1 LAVPNNCRIN
11 DSRIRPEVQASLPS
25 WTAPEGTLGQLVA
38 EARVRATELASRR
51 GDLERLAA
59 DAPAVPSLG
68 AALRGAEVAVVAEVK
83 RRSPSRGAINPGMS
97 APAQAAAYES
107 GGAAALSILTEPA
120 HFGGADHD
128 LADARRS
135 VSIPLLKKDFHVDP
149 LQLVQAKALG
159 ASAALL
165 IVRALSPAL
174 LDEMVRTARALALE
188 VLVEVRD
195 EAELQRGLEAG
206 AVLIGV
212 NNRDLETLQIDAAT
226 SARLIPRVPA
236 DRIAVYESGV
246 SGMED
251 VRAAARLG
259 ADAVLVGSS
268 VSAAPDP
275 GHAVRALTGVTRLPR
290 GH

>member
-1 LAVPNNCRIN
+1 
-11 DSRIRPEVQASLPS
+11 VQASLSS

-38 EARVRATELASRR
+38 EARLRAAELERRR
-51 GDLERLAA
+51 GELERLAI
-59 DAPAVPSLG
+59 DAPPAPSL
-68 AALRGAEVAVVAEVK
+68 ATALRGPEVAVVAEVK
-83 RRSPSRGAINPGMS
+83 RRSPSKGAINARMS

-128 LADARRS
+128 LTDARQAAT
-135 VSIPLLKKDFHVDP
+135 IPVLKKDFHVDP

-174 LDEMVRTARALALE
+174 LDTMVRTAHALALE

-195 EAELQRGLEAG
+195 EVELQRALEAG
-206 AVLIGV
+206 AELIGV
-212 NNRDLETLQIDAAT
+212 NNRDLETLQIDAST

-236 DRIAVYESGV
+236 DRVAIYESGV
-246 SGMED
+246 TGVED
-251 VRAAARLG
+251 VRAASRLG